1 MSSFFYTF
9 SIQLFD
15 AGRAEQNL
23 EKLATCTI
31 FSQKACAKLLLDF
44 SRIYGII
51 ILVKRGI
58 RSKADTETKG
68 ANGRTETRQR
78 KVNPKNFLENSKK
91 PLDKQY
97 KMCYNN
103 NVERNKNPKYENG
116 CTQVVRLFSRHSQH
130 YMGQGMA
137 VGIATR

>member
-91 PLDKQY
+91 PLDK
-97 KMCYNN
+97 
-103 NVERNKNPKYENG
+103 
-116 CTQVVRLFSRHSQH
+116 
-130 YMGQGMA
+130 
-137 VGIATR
+137 

>member
-31 FSQKACAKLLLDF
+31 FSQKVCAKLLLDF

-51 ILVKRGI
+51 ILVKRGYALKLI
-58 RSKADTETKG
+58 QKPKAPTDEQKR
-68 ANGRTETRQR
+68 GRGKSIQ
-78 KVNPKNFLENSKK
+78 KIF
-91 PLDKQY
+91 
-97 KMCYNN
+97 
-103 NVERNKNPKYENG
+103 
-116 CTQVVRLFSRHSQH
+116 
-130 YMGQGMA
+130 
-137 VGIATR
+137 